1 MALSDTNQSVLNVL
15 IAEAPCTLSYEALSL
30 KANCSY
36 RSVCRAVERL
46 SEEGLLY
53 VTGTR
58 GRGNHLSFD
67 VPPEVRVMMQVNNI
81 YTVRMQS

>member
-36 RSVCRAVERL
+36 RSVCRAVKRL
-46 SEEGLLY
+46 TDEGLLQ
-53 VTGTR
+53 VSGTR
-58 GRGNHLSFD
+58 GRGNHLTFD
-67 VPPEVRVMMQVNNI
+67 IPNEVRVMMQVNVI
-81 YTVRMQS
+81 YGARPQS